1 MGSIGNTN
9 QTAGKSTST
18 SGRTVTT
25 TLTNGASN
33 LQTVLDNYVRKS
45 ENNPNNSMYRDEVK
59 NYQKY
64 VKAAQTMDMS
74 KNSFSGIKA
83 ALFLS
88 NAPVGTTV
96 SISGTG
102 RTDGE
107 YTLQNVTAWG
117 MTAPAWV
124 GGPNNNAFGREIST
138 TTSALSL
145 VRGGLVSDNKDIK
158 LKVVKRGR

>member
-1 MGSIGNTN
+1 MGSIGANRGS
-9 QTAGKSTST
+9 AGTSASNGESTT
-18 SGRTVTT
+18 TT

-45 ENNPNNSMYRDEVK
+45 EDNPNNSMYRNEVE

-64 VKAAQTMDMS
+64 IKAAQTMDMS

-102 RTDGE
+102 RIDGE

-124 GGPNNNAFGREIST
+124 SGPNNNAFGREIST
-138 TTSALSL
+138 TTSELRL

-158 LKVVKRGR
+158 LKVVRRGR

>member
-1 MGSIGNTN
+1 MGSIGAG
-9 QTAGKSTST
+9 QTT
-18 SGRTVTT
+18 SGRSGAENSSTATT
-25 TLTNGASN
+25 KLTNGASN
-33 LQTVLDNYVRKS
+33 LQTVLDNYVRKF
-45 ENNPNNSMYRDEVK
+45 ERDPKNSTYRDEVK

-102 RTDGE
+102 YADGE
-107 YTLQNVTAWG
+107 YTLQNVSAWG

-124 GGPNNNAFGREIST
+124 GGPNNNSFGRGIST
-138 TTSALSL
+138 TTSELRL
-145 VRGGLVSDNKDIK
+145 VRGGLVNDNKDIK
-158 LKVVKRGR
+158 LKVVRKGR